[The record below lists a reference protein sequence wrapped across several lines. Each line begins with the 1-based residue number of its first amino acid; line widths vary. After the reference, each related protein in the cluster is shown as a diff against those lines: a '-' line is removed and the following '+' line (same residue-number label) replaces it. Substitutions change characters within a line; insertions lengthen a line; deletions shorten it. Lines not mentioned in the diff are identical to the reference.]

1 MLPPLQSNM
10 LTQVLPQHFPQHSF
24 PYGAIF
30 RGGIAPLTAD
40 RIVMQLT
47 EEFLSIIGATSTA
60 KELRLSYNQE
70 QHIREQR
77 GAEAQAVIDG
87 IPNALLQLRYVNRKR
102 RVRREH
108 TVIGSPGPGRP
119 LLVGFKFVPSGRARS
134 KNDEAWV
141 TTAYFLNGLELRKK
155 IRKHRLRPV
164 ERFQQP

>member
-1 MLPPLQSNM
+1 M
-10 LTQVLPQHFPQHSF
+10 LTQVLPQHFPQRSF

-77 GAEAQAVIDG
+77 GAEAQAAIDG
-87 IPNALLQLRYVNRKR
+87 IPGALLQLRYVNRKR
-102 RVRREH
+102 RVRPEH
-108 TVIGSPGPGRP
+108 TVIGSPGLGRP
-119 LLVGFKFVPSGRARS
+119 LLVGLKFLPSDRTRS

-141 TTAYFLNGLELRKK
+141 TTAWFLDGQKLRAQIQKN
-155 IRKHRLRPV
+155 RLRPV
-164 ERFQQP
+164 AR